1 MQAGRSEAGSFQA
14 GEFQPGD
21 SQAGGSEAGIRAAAG
36 PCGQAPPGLDIAA
49 LQAGLQAS
57 TGRPV
62 RLVQTHV
69 SWVLLDGEHAW
80 KIKKPLSL
88 GFLDFSTRRA
98 RERACAEE
106 LRLNRRLAPGLYLD
120 LVPVRGS
127 LARPRLDGEGPVI
140 DHALRMRQFPD
151 DALLSRRLAE
161 GRLDGATV
169 DRLAAR
175 LAAFHR
181 QAPRAAV
188 GDGYGASAQVRGATA
203 QVLAALARL
212 GEDPRL
218 ASLGAWCD
226 AEGRRLAR
234 RFDARRRAGWVREG
248 HGDLHLDNLIDFE
261 GEVTAFDCLEFDP
274 ALRWIDVQADIAFA
288 CMDLHA
294 HGRPDLAWRLLDGWL
309 QDTGDHAGMTVHR
322 YYLVYRALVRALVLA
337 LRRSQGAEAAGVD
350 YLAAAQRLTRPG
362 EARLLMTHGP
372 SGSGKSR
379 LALALLEA
387 AGAVRVRSDVERKR
401 LFGLRALE
409 ATQGPQAYSART
421 TRRTYARLRR
431 LAGELLAA
439 GYPVIV
445 DAAFLEPSQR
455 ELLVTLA
462 RSMGRPWTLLDCHAD
477 AALLRQRVLARRQL
491 GDDPSEA
498 GLRVLEA
505 QLEHGDPLRP
515 EERAHCID
523 VDTGAPVDVAW
534 IAARWAAMAGEGA
547 P

>member
-1 MQAGRSEAGSFQA
+1 MEASGVEPS
-14 GEFQPGD
+14 GVG
-21 SQAGGSEAGIRAAAG
+21 AGIPSAGPPDPQGAAG
-36 PCGQAPPGLDIAA
+36 QPPPSLDMAA
-49 LQAGLQAS
+49 LQASLQAM

-62 RLVQTHV
+62 RMVQTHV
-69 SWVLLDGEHAW
+69 SWILLDGEHAW

-98 RERACAEE
+98 RELACAEE
-106 LRLNRRLAPGLYLD
+106 LRLNRRLAPALYLD

-127 LARPRLDGEGPVI
+127 LAQPRLDGDGPVV

-151 DALLSRRLAE
+151 DALLSRRLVE
-161 GRLDGATV
+161 GRLEGATV
-169 DRLAAR
+169 DRLALR

-181 QAPRAAV
+181 QAARASV
-188 GDGYGASAQVRGATA
+188 GDGYGAPAQVRGATA
-203 QVLAALARL
+203 QVLAALARY
-212 GEDPRL
+212 GADPRL
-218 ASLGAWCD
+218 ASLAAWCD
-226 AEGRRLAR
+226 AEGRRLR
-234 RFDARRRAGWVREG
+234 RSFEARRRAGWVREC

-261 GEVTAFDCLEFDP
+261 GDVTAFDCLEFDP

-309 QDTGDHAGMTVHR
+309 QDTGDHAGMAVHR

-439 GYPVIV
+439 DYPVIV